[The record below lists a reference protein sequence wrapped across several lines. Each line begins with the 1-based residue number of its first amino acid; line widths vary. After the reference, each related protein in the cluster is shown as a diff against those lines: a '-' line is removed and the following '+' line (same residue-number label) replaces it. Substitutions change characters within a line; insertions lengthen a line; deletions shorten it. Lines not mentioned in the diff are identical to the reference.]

1 MFNQRLLFTFFCS
14 DFRPLVSIVWEVI
27 HYGFILC
34 IHTSRDSVNNV
45 IVFGYNSKKFNFN
58 DSQEDVSIFDCV
70 QPKEK
75 KKTNDL

>member
-1 MFNQRLLFTFFCS
+1 MFNQRLLFTFF
-14 DFRPLVSIVWEVI
+14 LNIVWEVI

-45 IVFGYNSKKFNFN
+45 IVFGYNYKKFNFN

-70 QPKEK
+70 QLKEK
-75 KKTNDL
+75 KKQTIYD